1 MRELSILEASQNH
14 KYLQWPPRTSSRTR
28 DTRVQDS
35 AARTPKRPWY
45 RFGIARTA
53 SAEDSSVPASH
64 PLPRGFH
71 APARSARLGPALAS
85 QVTYRTEVRALRGK
99 ALLLTGQTARDTK
112 RQLRVPGVRRW
123 LPRELFRADCVCR
136 LYGTRRGQVLLC
148 ALGLG
153 GSTRAIQRRSEV

>member
-71 APARSARLGPALAS
+71 APARSARLGLTSDVPDGGARSERKSSSFNWSNSTRYQTPAA
-85 QVTYRTEVRALRGK
+85 RAGCAPMVAQGLI
-99 ALLLTGQTARDTK
+99 
-112 RQLRVPGVRRW
+112 
-123 LPRELFRADCVCR
+123 RADCVCR
-136 LYGTRRGQVLLC
+136 LYGTRRGPVLLGGR
-148 ALGLG
+148 GLG
-153 GSTRAIQRRSEV
+153 SSTRAIQGRG

>member
-1 MRELSILEASQNH
+1 MLALRAAAENTRGVSKSHRYMQR
-14 KYLQWPPRTSSRTR
+14 PPRTSYRKR

-35 AARTPKRPWY
+35 AARTPKRPSC

-64 PLPRGFH
+64 PPPRGFH
-71 APARSARLGPALAS
+71 APARSARLGLTSDVPGGGARS
-85 QVTYRTEVRALRGK
+85 ERKRSS
-99 ALLLTGQTARDTK
+99 LTGQTARDTTC
-112 RQLRVPGVRRW
+112 QLCGPGVRRW

-148 ALGLG
+148 ARGLG
-153 GSTRAIQRRSEV
+153 GSTRAIQRRG